1 MADFNGQLNTN
12 VVIGALYN
20 QIISI
25 KTFSD
30 NIGELYSSLADKA
43 KVDGALYGD
52 TKLYTSIDIPGTKE
66 WGADAEAS
74 SLLALNRPKEPKTQK
89 ISIDVFR
96 QVYITVDQYLTKQAF
111 TGEGSFAEFNGTVI
125 ASIRD
130 AKRIYDTTIYNTF
143 VGTEKSSVQEKNDV
157 MIDPAKV
164 PSVAQG
170 AGAAVAKLLIRLK
183 DNSRDYN
190 DYGFERAYDP
200 ERIQVIWNADYVVDV
215 KKYDL
220 PAIFHNEE
228 ILDKFGYENSLPARF
243 FGNRLTAAGK
253 ADGTSIRT
261 LVEKTVAG
269 KEYFPGDLLP
279 ENADYAA
286 NEAYKEDGDIIAI
299 VTTYDSV
306 PYLSGFEVGTN
317 FFNPKSLTENDYL
330 TWGHNTLQRLADRPW
345 VRILKKAA

>member
-143 VGTEKSSVQEKNDV
+143 VGLS
-157 MIDPAKV
+157 
-164 PSVAQG
+164 
-170 AGAAVAKLLIRLK
+170 LIH
-183 DNSRDYN
+183 
-190 DYGFERAYDP
+190 
-200 ERIQVIWNADYVVDV
+200 I
-215 KKYDL
+215 
-220 PAIFHNEE
+220 
-228 ILDKFGYENSLPARF
+228 
-243 FGNRLTAAGK
+243 
-253 ADGTSIRT
+253 
-261 LVEKTVAG
+261 
-269 KEYFPGDLLP
+269 
-279 ENADYAA
+279 
-286 NEAYKEDGDIIAI
+286 
-299 VTTYDSV
+299 
-306 PYLSGFEVGTN
+306 
-317 FFNPKSLTENDYL
+317 
-330 TWGHNTLQRLADRPW
+330 
-345 VRILKKAA
+345 